1 MIFYDTCALIN
12 NLENILSNDSIFAIS
27 SITLDELEKI
37 ITAHE
42 FIRECAVVKF
52 EQKGREFIGAML
64 VLSDTGR
71 RELSSV
77 THGRFFIRLRN
88 ELGRVMIKL
97 TVPRRF
103 IITDELPL
111 TDSRKIAYK
120 KVERAFYHESA

>member
-1 MIFYDTCALIN
+1 MN
-12 NLENILSNDSIFAIS
+12 R
-27 SITLDELEKI
+27 DELEKI